1 MTSLIQSLQ
10 FVLNTENKEVY
21 SFLQFLDDYA
31 HVSAENK
38 SLEVQ
43 RLYAIRW
50 CVLSQFLYENRHHN
64 FMIPTESQLKFIVH
78 FTDSTTKCSTSVH
91 WYQSFYQVDL
101 LSKQLLQ
108 AITLKTGSPA
118 LGNKVKAPLITL
130 TQEEAK
136 QCKLFLLQSLETIAL
151 LNLCLHT
158 IDTACTS
165 FKDQPVVIAF
175 KGRIKWLSVVSVW
188 LRATL
193 LSTTAEGGD
202 ETQLLEGF
210 RMLQGC
216 ILLLGQEPGLLQ
228 DEFIGS
234 LEKHL
239 RIQMYLAGA
248 KYYLE
253 DGKQN
258 KAGFCYSK
266 AQIQGW
272 QGADEAAKLLIEDA
286 EEIELEMDQK
296 KTEDLI
302 KPIFFTGAR
311 IKEFSMTKLRLRPCR
326 EKSVL

>member
-1 MTSLIQSLQ
+1 MSSLIQSLQ
-10 FVLNTENKEVY
+10 FALDTENKEVY

-31 HVSAENK
+31 NVSAENK

-78 FTDSTTKCSTSVH
+78 FTDSTSKCSTSVH

-118 LGNKVKAPLITL
+118 LGNKVKAPVITL

-136 QCKLFLLQSLETIAL
+136 SCKLFLVQSLETLAL
-151 LNLCLHT
+151 LNLCIHT

-165 FKDQPVVIAF
+165 FRDQPVVTAF

-193 LSTTAEGGD
+193 LSRDSEAD

-228 DEFIGS
+228 EDEFIGS

-253 DGKQN
+253 DGKAS

-272 QGADEAAKLLIEDA
+272 KTADETAKQLIEDV
-286 EEIELEMDQK
+286 EEIELEMDQQK
-296 KTEDLI
+296 KPEDLI
-302 KPIFFTGAR
+302 KPIYFTG
-311 IKEFSMTKLRLRPCR
+311 ICKELTHNKLTLRPCR
-326 EKSVL
+326 EKSLL